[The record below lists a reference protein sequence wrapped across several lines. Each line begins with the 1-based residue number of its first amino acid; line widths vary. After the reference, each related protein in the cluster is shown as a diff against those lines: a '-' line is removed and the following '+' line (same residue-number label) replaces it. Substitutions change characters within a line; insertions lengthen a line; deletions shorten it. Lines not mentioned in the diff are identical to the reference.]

1 MKLDELILEAT
12 KDDLVGTDAD
22 SILAMA
28 RQKKS
33 TAHTFSGWK
42 KAILIAAAVCL
53 LVGTVSATALLSGF
67 GNTFSR
73 PVDTGNVTILS
84 SESTNKKVK
93 WNLTEVW
100 YDEFTL
106 FIGGTVITPE
116 PLSLSEEHS
125 ATCQVWLPGEN
136 RFDFMILHVYPT
148 GEKESSFIM
157 KLQRDESPLTVNEA
171 AIALKISN
179 FYDRALIPR
188 REDGSYSISIEE
200 LQQYLNYPGEWRFE
214 LALTNSN
221 YNAIHVAERYESRA
235 EYAPDT
241 VVTSVTVTPFTLKVE
256 GEALV
261 HRYISSFGGY
271 GENPMCV
278 MLRMKDGTYLGGS
291 ERYEYKESR
300 ICYFKNTPECIL
312 YRFSEPID
320 PAEVDAIIL
329 ETGWAYFAERDKAF
343 MEESGYVVMP
353 DVTWDGK
360 CLGYCCVFE
369 IPAP

>member
-22 SILAMA
+22 SILAVA
-28 RQKKS
+28 KQKKC
-33 TAHTFSGWK
+33 TPRAAIGWK

-73 PVDTGNVTILS
+73 PVDTGNVSILS

-100 YDEFTL
+100 YDEYTL
-106 FIGGTVITPE
+106 YIGGTVITPE
-116 PLSLSEEHS
+116 PLDVNGEHD
-125 ATCQVWLPGEN
+125 AMCEVWLPGATQ
-136 RFDFMILHVYPT
+136 RDFMILYIYPT

-157 KLQRDESPLTVNEA
+157 KLEREELPLEVSET
-171 AIALKISN
+171 AIELIIFD
-179 FYDRALIPR
+179 FYNRALIPR
-188 REDGSYSISIEE
+188 REDGSYSISAEDR
-200 LQQYLNYPGEWRFE
+200 QQYLNYPGEWRFE

-221 YNAIHVAERYESRA
+221 YNAIHVAERYESRV

-271 GENPMCV
+271 GENPMSV
-278 MLRMKDGTYLGGS
+278 MLRMKDGTYLGGMKQ
-291 ERYEYKESR
+291 YEYTESR
-300 ICYFKNTPECIL
+300 ICYSKNTPECIL
-312 YRFSEPID
+312 YRFAEPID

-329 ETGWAYFAERDKAF
+329 ETGWANFAERDKAF

-353 DVTWDGK
+353 DVAPDGR
-360 CLGYCCVFE
+360 CVGYRCVFE

>member
-12 KDDLVGTDAD
+12 KDDLAGTDAD
-22 SILAMA
+22 SILAVA
-28 RQKKS
+28 KQKKC
-33 TAHTFSGWK
+33 TPRAAIGWK

-67 GNTFSR
+67 ENMFSR

-116 PLSLSEEHS
+116 PLSLSEEHR

-157 KLQRDESPLTVNEA
+157 KLQRDESHLTVSDASIE
-171 AIALKISN
+171 LKISN
-179 FYDRALIPR
+179 FYDGALIPR

-235 EYAPDT
+235 EYAPDA

-271 GENPMCV
+271 GEHPMGV

-312 YRFSEPID
+312 YRFAEPID

-329 ETGWAYFAERDKAF
+329 ETGWANFAERDKAF

-353 DVTWDGK
+353 DVTPDGR
-360 CLGYCCVFE
+360 CVGYGCVFE

>member
-12 KDDLVGTDAD
+12 KDDLAGTDAD
-22 SILAMA
+22 SILTVA
-28 RQKKS
+28 RQKRS
-33 TAHTFSGWK
+33 TVHTFSGWK

-67 GNTFSR
+67 GNMFSR
-73 PVDTGNVTILS
+73 PVDTGNVSIVS

-100 YDEFTL
+100 YDEYTL
-106 FIGGTVITPE
+106 YIGGTVITPE
-116 PLSLSEEHS
+116 PLDVNGEHD
-125 ATCQVWLPGEN
+125 AMCEVWLPGATQ
-136 RFDFMILHVYPT
+136 RDFMFLYIYPT

-157 KLQRDESPLTVNEA
+157 KLEREELPLEVSET
-171 AIALKISN
+171 AIELIIFD
-179 FYDRALIPR
+179 FYNRALIPKP
-188 REDGSYSISIEE
+188 ESGSYGISTEDR
-200 LQQYLNYPGEWRFE
+200 QQYLNYPGEWRFE

-221 YNAIHVAERYESRA
+221 YNAIRVEERYESRA

-271 GENPMCV
+271 GENPLRV

-300 ICYFKNTPECIL
+300 ICYFKNSPECIL
-312 YRFSEPID
+312 YRFAEPID

-360 CLGYCCVFE
+360 CLGYRCVFE

>member
-1 MKLDELILEAT
+1 MKLKDLILEAT
-12 KDDLVGTDAD
+12 KEDLAGTDAD

-28 RQKKS
+28 QKKQQATS
-33 TAHTFSGWK
+33 AGLGWK
-42 KAILIAAAVCL
+42 KAAIIIAAACL

-73 PVDTGNVTILS
+73 VVDTGNVTILS

-125 ATCQVWLPGEN
+125 ATCQVWLPGESQV
-136 RFDFMILHVYPT
+136 DFMILHVYPT

-157 KLQRDESPLTVNEA
+157 MLQREELPLKEEEA
-171 AIALKISN
+171 NIKLKISN
-179 FYDRALIPR
+179 FFDWALVPVQ
-188 REDGSYSISIEE
+188 EDGSRGLSVEE
-200 LQQYLNYPGEWRFE
+200 MQKYLNYPGEWQFE

-221 YNAIHVAERYESRA
+221 YNAIHVEERYES
-235 EYAPDT
+235 EVDYAPGA

-256 GEALV
+256 GEKLV
-261 HRYISSFGGY
+261 SRYISALGGY
-271 GENPMCV
+271 DENPLQV
-278 MLRMKDGTYLGGS
+278 MLRMRDGTYLHGS
-291 ERYEYKESR
+291 KPYAYKESYV
-300 ICYFKNTPECIL
+300 CYFKNLPECIL

-320 PAEVDAIIL
+320 PAEVDAIIVYAH
-329 ETGWAYFAERDKAF
+329 WANFAEREREL
-343 MEESGYVVMP
+343 MEECGYIIMP
-353 DVTWDGK
+353 DVTWDGR
-360 CLGYCCVFE
+360 CLGYQVIFE
-369 IPAP
+369 IPVP

>member
-1 MKLDELILEAT
+1 MKLKDLILEAT
-12 KDDLVGTDAD
+12 KEDLAGTDAD

-28 RQKKS
+28 QKKQQATS
-33 TAHTFSGWK
+33 AGLGWK
-42 KAILIAAAVCL
+42 KAAIIIAAACL

-73 PVDTGNVTILS
+73 VVDTGNVTILS

-106 FIGGTVITPE
+106 YIGGTVITPE
-116 PLSLSEEHS
+116 PLSLSEEHD
-125 ATCQVWLPGEN
+125 ATCQVWLPGESQV
-136 RFDFMILHVYPT
+136 DFMILHVYPT

-157 KLQRDESPLTVNEA
+157 KLQRDESPLTVSET

-179 FYDRALIPR
+179 FYDGALIPR

-221 YNAIHVAERYESRA
+221 YNAIRVEERYESRA

-271 GENPMCV
+271 GENPMRV

-360 CLGYCCVFE
+360 CLGYRCVFE